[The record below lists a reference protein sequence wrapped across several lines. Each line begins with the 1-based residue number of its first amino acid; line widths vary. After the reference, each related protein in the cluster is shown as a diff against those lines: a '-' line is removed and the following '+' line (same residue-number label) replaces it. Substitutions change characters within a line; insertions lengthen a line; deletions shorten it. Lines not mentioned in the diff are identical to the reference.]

1 MEDIRA
7 KREASF
13 AQAAAG
19 LDEKARSMLHDML
32 FNDPFYYGDIEWSG
46 ENGVDL
52 VLESPGCESYR
63 RHLTLCNA
71 SGLPEGDYVWLCF
84 EDGELLRDGKD
95 YILTGQ
101 TSP

>member
-46 ENGVDL
+46 ENCTARMRKG
-52 VLESPGCESYR
+52 R
-63 RHLTLCNA
+63 
-71 SGLPEGDYVWLCF
+71 
-84 EDGELLRDGKD
+84 
-95 YILTGQ
+95 
-101 TSP
+101 